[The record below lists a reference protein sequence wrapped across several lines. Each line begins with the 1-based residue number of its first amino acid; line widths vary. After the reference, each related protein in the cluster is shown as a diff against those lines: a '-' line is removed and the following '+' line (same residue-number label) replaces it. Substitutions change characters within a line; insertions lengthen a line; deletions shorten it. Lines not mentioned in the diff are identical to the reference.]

1 MAGEKRE
8 KPKTVKK
15 KAPAEKVAKKPAP
28 AEKVT
33 KKSAPAKKATRTK
46 APAQKVA
53 KKPAPAKKVAKKPAP
68 AQKVTKTKA
77 PAQKA
82 TKKPAPAKKAV
93 DKKPPS
99 EKVVKKP
106 AAETGSRKKI
116 KPELSKEIREDL
128 EKRKERKDSQPAFKR
143 GEWFRYKRLGTA
155 WRRPRGVTNKMR
167 RNRGYRPPKVRI
179 GFGKPASVRFLHPSG
194 FEEVLV
200 HNIKEMESI
209 DPKVQ
214 AARIGSTVGTR
225 KRTFMIEVAD
235 KKGIRV
241 LNRGAL

>member
-1 MAGEKRE
+1 MAGDKSE

-15 KAPAEKVAKKPAP
+15 KVPAEKVAKKPAQ

-33 KKSAPAKKATRTK
+33 KKKV
-46 APAQKVA
+46 PAQKAA
-53 KKPAPAKKVAKKPAP
+53 KKPAQAE
-68 AQKVTKTKA
+68 KVTKTKA
-77 PAQKA
+77 PA
-82 TKKPAPAKKAV
+82 
-93 DKKPPS
+93 

-106 AAETGSRKKI
+106 AVETGSRKKI
-116 KPELSKEIREDL
+116 KPELSKEIREALD
-128 EKRKERKDSQPAFKR
+128 KRKERKDSQPAFKR

-167 RNRGYRPPKVRI
+167 RNRRYRPPKVRI

-200 HNIKEMESI
+200 HNIKDMESI

>member
-1 MAGEKRE
+1 MAGDKSE

-15 KAPAEKVAKKPAP
+15 PVPAEKAAKKPVP
-28 AEKVT
+28 AEK
-33 KKSAPAKKATRTK
+33 A
-46 APAQKVA
+46 A
-53 KKPAPAKKVAKKPAP
+53 KKPVPAEKAAKKPVPAKKVAKKP
-68 AQKVTKTKA
+68 V
-77 PAQKA
+77 
-82 TKKPAPAKKAV
+82 PAKKAA
-93 DKKPPS
+93 KKPVPA
-99 EKVVKKP
+99 EKATKEPV
-106 AAETGSRKKI
+106 AREGSRKKI
-116 KPELSKEIREDL
+116 KPELSKEVREDL

-167 RNRGYRPPKVRI
+167 RNRRYRPPKVRI

-200 HNIKEMESI
+200 HNIKDMESI

-225 KRTFMIEVAD
+225 KRTFMIEAAD
-235 KKGIRV
+235 KRGIRV